1 MAIGEHLPEEEG
13 SRRFQLATFVGFS
26 DGDPAW
32 LKLNYLATTTARA
45 PYAFKPVWIDHR
57 DGKAILQKRKPR
69 PGRGVSADVRRW
81 SGVDPASHVLKLDAR
96 LQLTTAGALTQESL
110 LALGPWKPR
119 VMNR

>member
-1 MAIGEHLPEEEG
+1 MTTYLTRKAQSAISWQDLLG
-13 SRRFQLATFVGFS
+13 S

-32 LKLNYLATTTARA
+32 LKLHYLATTTARA

-81 SGVDPASHVLKLDAR
+81 SGVDPASHVLKLSAPIT
-96 LQLTTAGALTQESL
+96 L
-110 LALGPWKPR
+110 R
-119 VMNR
+119 VKVL